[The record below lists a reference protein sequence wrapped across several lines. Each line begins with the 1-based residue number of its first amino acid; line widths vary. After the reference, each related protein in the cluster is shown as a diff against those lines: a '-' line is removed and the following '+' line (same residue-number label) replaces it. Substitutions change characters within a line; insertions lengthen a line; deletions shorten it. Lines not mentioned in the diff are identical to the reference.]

1 MKNYITYSEEVQ
13 DAIHDNRPIVALEST
28 IIAHGMPFPE
38 NAQTAH
44 LVEQTLRAHNAVP
57 ASIAILNGQLKVGLS
72 KAEIAYLGEQGRHIP
87 KISRRDLP
95 IAIAQKG
102 HGATTVASTMIISAL
117 AGIRVFA
124 TGGIGGVHRGATA
137 TMDVSADLQEL
148 AQTDV
153 AVVSAGAKA
162 ILDLGLTLEYLE
174 THGVP
179 VLGYQTEEFPAFY
192 TRKSD
197 LKVDQSV
204 DTPEEVAA
212 IMRAKWDLGLKGGL
226 LVANPI
232 PEKFQME
239 YHNIQETIELA
250 IKEAEEKGIKG
261 KATTP
266 FLLGKIKELSQGES
280 LKANIQLVLNNAR
293 LGAAIANA
301 YQHIKPAA

>member
-1 MKNYITYSEEVQ
+1 MQEYIIYSEEVQ
-13 DAIHDNRPIVALEST
+13 DAKSDNRPIVALEST

-38 NAQTAH
+38 NAQTAN

-57 ASIAILNGQLKVGLS
+57 ASIAILNGQLKVGLNE
-72 KAEIAYLGEQGRHIP
+72 AEIAYLGEQGKHIT

-95 IAIAQKG
+95 IAIAQKS

-117 AGIRVFA
+117 AGIKVFA
-124 TGGIGGVHRGATA
+124 TGGIGGVHRGATSS
-137 TMDVSADLQEL
+137 MDISADLQEL
-148 AQTDV
+148 ARTNV

-192 TRKSD
+192 TRKSG
-197 LKVDQSV
+197 LKVDRSI

-212 IMRAKWDLGLKGGL
+212 IMRAKWNLGLNGGL

-232 PEKFQME
+232 PDKFQME
-239 YHNIQETIELA
+239 YTNIQKNIAQA
-250 IKEAEEKGIKG
+250 IQEAAEKEIKG
-261 KATTP
+261 KAITP
-266 FLLGKIKELSQGES
+266 FLLGRIKELSQGES

-301 YQHIKPAA
+301 YQRIKPTA